1 MLYAG
6 IFKIHNGYLSLM
18 SNATINF
25 SQRGRA
31 AAFVLFCL
39 TTVQLV
45 FQHPYIVILP
55 NERANIFSATLCL
68 ITLIITVLLCRQK
81 SGKGIGPDF
90 WISLALSLIVIVS
103 SIFSVA
109 PRDSFERAYVILSA
123 GLAGYWCSKF
133 LLNEPNFQTI
143 FQWLVNGLL
152 LCVIFLALLG
162 LYLTGKP
169 HEFIDGHWHPVGSR
183 LLLMAFA
190 PLSLLLGDVRRN
202 RIIGGI
208 VLLIDLIAI
217 YVVGRY
223 AYMESILL
231 IPAILCIM
239 AFFIFKWTRV
249 TRKILAVILAITVS
263 AGIFFAYINPKNL
276 NLDHI
281 SVSYRIE
288 SLFFSIDIASK
299 HPWLGNGLWAPRI
312 SSLKDYTLHYPY
324 LSKDQFSRWVIDYRT
339 SEDLYLTFLA
349 DLGVL
354 FFILYFGSVLYILVN
369 FFLSSRKR
377 TSGCMF
383 HPAAIFLPLIAECLR
398 FLVLDDLFHAQS
410 SWFFHVLL
418 GLAVL
423 ESLKKDIPDGT
434 EKVKIISVNDI

>member
-1 MLYAG
+1 MPNS
-6 IFKIHNGYLSLM
+6 I
-18 SNATINF
+18 INVVP
-25 SQRGRA
+25 RGRT

-55 NERANIFSATLCL
+55 NERANVFSATLCL
-68 ITLIITVLLCRQK
+68 LTLIITILLGRQK
-81 SGKGIGPDF
+81 PGKGIGPDF

-109 PRDSFERAYVILSA
+109 PRQSLERAYVILAA

-133 LLNEPNFQTI
+133 LLSEPNFRTI

-169 HEFIDGHWHPVGSR
+169 HEFIDAHWHPVGSR
-183 LLLMAFA
+183 LLLMSFA

-208 VLLIDLIAI
+208 ILMVDLVAI
-217 YVVGRY
+217 YIVGRY
-223 AYMESILL
+223 AFMESILL
-231 IPAILCIM
+231 IPAILCII
-239 AFFIFKWTRV
+239 AFFLFKWTPV
-249 TRKILAVILAITVS
+249 TRKILAVILLLTIAAAV
-263 AGIFFAYINPKNL
+263 FFAYLNPKKL
-276 NLDHI
+276 NRDHI

-299 HPWLGNGLWAPRI
+299 HPWLGNGLWAPRV

-324 LSKDQFSRWVIDYRT
+324 LSKDQFSKWVTEYRT
-339 SEDLYLTFLA
+339 SENLYLTFLA

-369 FFLSSRKR
+369 LLRLSRKQ
-377 TSGCMF
+377 TSCCMF
-383 HPAAIFLPLIAECLR
+383 HPVAILLPLIAECLR
-398 FLVLDDLFHAQS
+398 FLVLDDLFHPQS
-410 SWFFHVLL
+410 SWFFHILL
-418 GLAVL
+418 GLAVMTR
-423 ESLKKDIPDGT
+423 KQK
-434 EKVKIISVNDI
+434 

>member
-1 MLYAG
+1 MPNS
-6 IFKIHNGYLSLM
+6 I
-18 SNATINF
+18 INVVP
-25 SQRGRA
+25 RGRT

-55 NERANIFSATLCL
+55 NERANVFSATLCL
-68 ITLIITVLLCRQK
+68 LTLIITILLGRQK
-81 SGKGIGPDF
+81 PGKGIGPDF

-109 PRDSFERAYVILSA
+109 PRQSLERAYVILAA

-133 LLNEPNFQTI
+133 LLSEPNFRTV

-169 HEFIDGHWHPVGSR
+169 HEFIDAHWHPVGSR
-183 LLLMAFA
+183 LLLMSFA

-208 VLLIDLIAI
+208 ILMVDLVAI
-217 YVVGRY
+217 YIVGRY
-223 AYMESILL
+223 AFMESILL
-231 IPAILCIM
+231 IPAILCII
-239 AFFIFKWTRV
+239 AFFLFKWTPV
-249 TRKILAVILAITVS
+249 TRKILAVILLLTIAAAV
-263 AGIFFAYINPKNL
+263 FFAYLNPKKL
-276 NLDHI
+276 NRDHI

-299 HPWLGNGLWAPRI
+299 HPWLGNGLWAPRV

-324 LSKDQFSRWVIDYRT
+324 LSKDQFSKWVTEYRT
-339 SEDLYLTFLA
+339 SENLYLTFLA

-369 FFLSSRKR
+369 LLRLSRKQ
-377 TSGCMF
+377 TSCCMF
-383 HPAAIFLPLIAECLR
+383 HPVAILLPLIAECLR
-398 FLVLDDLFHAQS
+398 FLVLDDLFHPQS
-410 SWFFHVLL
+410 SWFFHILL
-418 GLAVL
+418 GLAVMTR
-423 ESLKKDIPDGT
+423 KQK
-434 EKVKIISVNDI
+434 

>member
-1 MLYAG
+1 MPNS
-6 IFKIHNGYLSLM
+6 I
-18 SNATINF
+18 INVVP
-25 SQRGRA
+25 RGRTV
-31 AAFVLFCL
+31 AFVLFCL

-55 NERANIFSATLCL
+55 NERANVFSATLCL
-68 ITLIITVLLCRQK
+68 FTLIITILLGRQK

-90 WISLALSLIVIVS
+90 CISLAISLIVIVS

-109 PRDSFERAYVILSA
+109 PRDSLERAYVILSA

-169 HEFIDGHWHPVGSR
+169 HEFIDAHWHPVGSR
-183 LLLMAFA
+183 LLLMSFA

-208 VLLIDLIAI
+208 ILLVDLIAI
-217 YVVGRY
+217 YIVGQY
-223 AYMESILL
+223 AIMESLL
-231 IPAILCIM
+231 IIPAILCVV
-239 AFFIFKWTRV
+239 AFFLFKWTRV
-249 TRKILAVILAITVS
+249 TRKILAVILLLTLAAAV
-263 AGIFFAYINPKNL
+263 FFAYINPKK
-276 NLDHI
+276 LDLEHI

-299 HPWLGNGLWAPRI
+299 HPWLGNGLWAPRV
-312 SSLKDYTLHYPY
+312 SSLKDYTLHYPF
-324 LSKDQFSRWVIDYRT
+324 LSKEQFSQWVIDYRT

-354 FFILYFGSVLYILVN
+354 FFILYFGSVLYILLN
-369 FFLSSRKR
+369 LLRSSRKQ
-377 TSGCMF
+377 TSCCVF
-383 HPAAIFLPLIAECLR
+383 HSAAIFLPLIAECLR
-398 FLVLDDLFHAQS
+398 FLVLDDLFHPQS
-410 SWFFHVLL
+410 SWFFHILL
-418 GLAVL
+418 GLAVMRRIQ
-423 ESLKKDIPDGT
+423 K
-434 EKVKIISVNDI
+434 